1 MKRLFLLLAFQSFC
15 AFNVFGL
22 VFNDQHVNDW
32 ENPQLTG
39 INNLPPRS
47 SVVVPFYN
55 GNEKDCVILNGD
67 WKFQLVHHPAER
79 IADFA
84 KPDYD
89 DSKWLN
95 LPVPSNWQLPR
106 FIGQLNEDAPENLG
120 GVVDDYPIYVN
131 IPYPWEKPW
140 NPPQLQIKYNPVGM
154 YRRDFEIP
162 QHYAG
167 QNIILHFAGVESMF
181 YVWVNGE
188 KVGMGKDSR
197 TAVEF
202 DITKYVKPG
211 KNKIAVEV
219 FRWSDG
225 SWLEC
230 QDFWRL
236 SGIFR
241 DVFLYA
247 LPKEHISDVKVTATL
262 DDNDKDGILKI
273 QVSKTDGT
281 YIGFK
286 TAGNNNKTLQSD
298 QLPSIKSYFN
308 DYFKDDSNDFSN
320 LDIVENTSQDI
331 FEIRFIDVHK
341 WTAETPNLYTAV
353 LSCGKQK
360 IPLLFGFRKVEIK
373 NAQLLVNSKP
383 ILLKGVNRHEHD
395 PINGHTISVESMI
408 NDIKLMKQ
416 HNINAVRTS
425 HYPNDPRWY
434 SLCDQYGIYVIDEA
448 NIESHGMGYDEK
460 TLAKHPAFK
469 EAHLNRTIRMYE
481 RDKNHPSV
489 IIWSLG
495 NEAGNG
501 ANFEATYDWLKE
513 HDPTRPVHYE
523 RASWDRNSDFCCPMY
538 MKVWDMIK
546 YAEKNPKKPLIQCEY
561 SHAMGN
567 SNGDFFKYWDAIRKY
582 PNLQGGFIWDWVD
595 QGLLTDIP
603 GRWILPESL
612 KTSVSGT
619 IIEKDGKKFLQ
630 GYATVAEPSTIQ
642 VGKKKLKLE
651 AVVFPLGGASGPF
664 IGKGDTQFG
673 LKQADQN
680 SIQFYVH
687 HHGWT
692 DVTVNVPKNWYNNW
706 HTITGTYD
714 GKELTLAVDGRILGR
729 KPYTGEIGNA
739 KEPVEIGRNAYHK
752 NRIVQAYITSAKILL
767 DNQPVVD
774 IDFSKAVREAT
785 KNPAGKY
792 YAFGGDFGPAGV
804 PSDQNFCCNGLVSPD
819 RKPHPGLNEVK
830 KEYQN
835 IWVKRDGEKFT
846 IYNENFFVP
855 LDYVEG
861 THELIID
868 GKVVLQRSLIGLEEI
883 EPLTAK
889 PVRFGGTSKLTPT
902 PFIPGAECFDN
913 YRFTLKEDTAWAKKG
928 HVVAW
933 TQFPVHENYKPAPR
947 TKVTWDQRAGLEKL
961 QKILGTLPE
970 PDFWRAP
977 TDNDRGNN
985 LAKRHGLWRKTPAEV
1000 NAEFTY
1006 GTTDNGVAV
1015 IFDVNKPSGMIDP
1028 PRVGTQFVLPGE
1040 FNQVEYY
1047 GRGPDEN
1054 YWDRK
1059 EGSAVGRYKTTVEEM
1074 FVADYTEP
1082 GENGYR
1088 TDVRWVAFRN
1098 KDGNGFL
1105 FCSMPNE
1112 TDIKLRGQT
1121 KGKLDP
1127 GTIAFGVSQ
1136 YSKEELEKHDHPY
1149 KMTAGGSLFVNI
1161 DYAQM
1166 GVGGD
1171 DSWGAQTHDEFRLKE
1186 SKYTLKYRVVP
1197 LTPNDDL
1204 EKFVRQTF

>member
-1 MKRLFLLLAFQSFC
+1 MVLC
-15 AFNVFGL
+15 VFGL
-22 VFNDQHVNDW
+22 NIFGQKPGSQDLNSQGLNDW

-67 WKFQLVHHPAER
+67 WKFQLVHKPSER
-79 IADFA
+79 IADFS

-106 FIGQLNEDAPENLG
+106 FIGQLKEYAPQNLG
-120 GVVDDYPIYVN
+120 GIVDDYPIYVN
-131 IPYPWEKPW
+131 IPYPWAKPW
-140 NPPQLQIKYNPVGM
+140 NPPKLPLEYNPVGM

-162 QHYAG
+162 DNYAE

-202 DITKYVKPG
+202 DVTEYVKPG
-211 KNKIAVEV
+211 KNNIAVEV

-241 DVFLYA
+241 DVFLYK
-247 LPKEHISDVKVTATL
+247 LPEKHINDVKIITEL
-262 DDNDKDGILKI
+262 DENYKKGKLTVEILRTPDAPVKGFINVEGKSI
-273 QVSKTDGT
+273 QADLSGSSET
-281 YIGFK
+281 
-286 TAGNNNKTLQSD
+286 
-298 QLPSIKSYFN
+298 SINFFLGS
-308 DYFKDDSNDFSN
+308 
-320 LDIVENTSQDI
+320 
-331 FEIRFIDVHK
+331 IDLK
-341 WTAETPNLYTAV
+341 LWTAETPNLYT
-353 LSCGKQK
+353 LELTCGEQK
-360 IPLLFGFRKVEIK
+360 ISVPVGFRSVEIK
-373 NAQLLVNSKP
+373 NAQLLINGKP
-383 ILLKGVNRHEHD
+383 ILIKGVNRHEHD

-408 NDIKLMKQ
+408 RDIEIMKQ
-416 HNINAVRTS
+416 NNVNAVRTS

-434 SLCDQYGIYVIDEA
+434 SLCDRYGIYVIDEA
-448 NIESHGMGYDEK
+448 NIESHGMGYGDT

-469 EAHLNRTIRMYE
+469 EAHLNRTIRMFE

-501 ANFEATYDWLKE
+501 VNFETTYDWLKE
-513 HDPTRPVHYE
+513 HDTSRPVHYE
-523 RASWDRNSDFCCPMY
+523 RASWDRNSDICCPMY

-546 YAEKNPKKPLIQCEY
+546 YAENNPKKPLIQCEY

-595 QGLLTDIP
+595 QGLLADIP
-603 GRWILPESL
+603 GQWILSAEQ

-630 GYATVAEPSTIQ
+630 GYATVSEPATLN
-642 VGKKKLKLE
+642 VNKKKLKLE
-651 AVVFPLGGASGPF
+651 AVIFPTGGATAPF

-673 LKQADQN
+673 LKQVDQN
-680 SIQFYVH
+680 SIQFYVYSN
-687 HHGWT
+687 GWT
-692 DVTVNVPKNWYNNW
+692 EVTAQIPNNWYNNW
-706 HTITGTYD
+706 HTVTGTYD
-714 GKELTLAVDGRILGR
+714 GKELAIAVDGKVL
-729 KPYTGEIGNA
+729 KTTPYTGNIGNA
-739 KEPVEIGRNAYHK
+739 PEPIEIGRNAQHK
-752 NRIVQAYITSAKILL
+752 NRIVQAYIASATILL
-767 DNQPVVD
+767 DDQPVVD
-774 IDFSKAVREAT
+774 VDFAKAVRDNQSNKRNDKEAV
-785 KNPAGKY
+785 Y
-792 YAFGGDFGPAGV
+792 YAFGGDFGPVGV
-804 PSDQNFCCNGLVSPD
+804 PSDQNFCCNGLISPD

-835 IWVKRDGEKFT
+835 IWVKRNGDEFSV
-846 IYNENFFVP
+846 YNENFFVP

-861 THELIID
+861 TWELVAD
-868 GKVVLQRSLIGLEEI
+868 GRVVLQDVLAGLEQI
-883 EPLTAK
+883 KPLETKSFRLFANQPQLTLDK
-889 PVRFGGTSKLTPT
+889 PGVEH
-902 PFIPGAECFDN
+902 FIN
-913 YRFTLKEDTAWAKKG
+913 IRFTLKDDTAWAKKG
-928 HVVAW
+928 HIVAW
-933 TQFPVHENYKPAPR
+933 DQIPLPEYNKAATR
-947 TKVTWDQRAGLEKL
+947 TKVTWNQREGLEKL
-961 QKILGTLPE
+961 KKMLGTLPQ

-985 LAKRHGLWRKTPAEV
+985 FAKRHGVWRNKPDHV
-1000 NAEFTY
+1000 NAQFTY
-1006 GTTDNGVAV
+1006 GTTDDGVVV
-1015 IFDVNKPSGMIDP
+1015 IFDVNKPAGMIDP
-1028 PRVGTQFVLPGE
+1028 PRIGTQFMLPGE
-1040 FNQVEYY
+1040 YNQVEYY

-1059 EGSAVGRYKTTVEEM
+1059 EGSVVGRYKTTVEAM
-1074 FVADYTEP
+1074 FVADYVEP

-1088 TDVRWVAFRN
+1088 TDIRWVAFRN
-1098 KDGNGFL
+1098 KNGNGFL
-1105 FCSMPNE
+1105 FCSMPGE
-1112 TDIKLRGQT
+1112 ADIKERGLV

-1127 GTIAFGVSQ
+1127 GTISFGASH
-1136 YSKEELEKHDHPY
+1136 YSKQELEENDHPY
-1149 KMTAGGSLFVNI
+1149 KMKSGDPALIGASNEIFVNI
-1161 DYAQM
+1161 DFAQM

-1171 DSWGAQTHDEFRLKE
+1171 DSWGAQTHDEFRLRDT
-1186 SKYTLKYRVVP
+1186 KYTLKYRVVP
-1197 LTPNDDL
+1197 LTPNDDPATL
-1204 EKFVRQTF
+1204 ARQTF

>member
-1 MKRLFLLLAFQSFC
+1 MKRLSLLLLLQCF
-15 AFNVFGL
+15 L
-22 VFNDQHVNDW
+22 VFNIFGQEPNGHNVNDW

-55 GNEKDCVILNGD
+55 GNEKNCVMLNGD
-67 WKFQLVHHPAER
+67 WKFQVVHKPEER

-84 KPDYD
+84 KQDYD

-106 FIGQLNEDAPENLG
+106 FIGQLKNHAPANLG

-131 IPYPWEKPW
+131 MPYPWEKPW
-140 NPPQLQIKYNPVGM
+140 NPPKLQLKYNPVGM

-162 QHYAG
+162 KHYSG
-167 QNIILHFAGVESMF
+167 QNIVLHFAGVESMF

-188 KVGMGKDSR
+188 RVGMGKDSR

-202 DITKYVKPG
+202 DITKYVKTG
-211 KNKIAVEV
+211 TNKIAVEV

-247 LPKEHISDVKVTATL
+247 LPQKHISDVKVITEL
-262 DDNDKDGILKI
+262 DEN
-273 QVSKTDGT
+273 
-281 YIGFK
+281 YEN
-286 TAGNNNKTLQSD
+286 GNL
-298 QLPSIKSYFN
+298 
-308 DYFKDDSNDFSN
+308 
-320 LDIVENTSQDI
+320 IVEVLRTPETPVDVVLKDKENGNSTPLRADI
-331 FEIRFIDVHK
+331 SVGTTGKFTGNLVK
-341 WTAETPNLYTAV
+341 QKLWSAEAPNLYTV
-353 LSCGKQK
+353 ELTCGEQK
-360 IPLLFGFRKVEIK
+360 ISVPVGFRKVEIK
-373 NAQLLVNSKP
+373 NAQLLVNGQP
-383 ILLKGVNRHEHD
+383 ILFKGVNRHEHD
-395 PINGHTISVESMI
+395 PINGHTVSVESMI
-408 NDIKLMKQ
+408 NDIKIMKQ
-416 HNINAVRTS
+416 HNVNAVRTS

-448 NIESHGMGYDEK
+448 NIESHGLGYGET

-501 ANFEATYDWLKE
+501 ANFETTYDWLKE
-513 HDPTRPVHYE
+513 HDSTRPVHYE
-523 RASWDRNSDFCCPMY
+523 RASWARNSDFCCPMY

-546 YAEKNPKKPLIQCEY
+546 YAENNPKKPFFQCEY

-603 GRWILPESL
+603 GRWILPAIL
-612 KTSVSGT
+612 GTTVNGT
-619 IIEKDGKKFLQ
+619 IIEKDGRKFLQ
-630 GYATVAEPSTIQ
+630 GYATIAAPTTIN
-642 VGKKKLKLE
+642 VGNKKLTLE
-651 AVVFPLGGASGPF
+651 AVVYPLSGATGPF

-673 LKQADQN
+673 LKQVDQN

-687 HHGWT
+687 NNGWT

-706 HTITGTYD
+706 HTVTGTYD
-714 GKELTLAVDGRILGR
+714 GKELVLTVDGQVLGR

-752 NRIVQAYITSAKILL
+752 NRIVQAYIASAKIVL
-767 DNQPVVD
+767 DDQPVVD
-774 IDFSKAVREAT
+774 IDFSQAVRDET
-785 KNPAGKY
+785 KNSTGTY

-804 PSDQNFCCNGLVSPD
+804 PSDQNFCCNGLISPD

-835 IWVKRDGEKFT
+835 IWVKRDGDQFL

-861 THELIID
+861 ICEHVAD
-868 GKVVLQRSLIGLEEI
+868 GKIVSRHTLAGLEEM
-883 EPLTAK
+883 EPLTTK
-889 PVRFGGTSKLTPT
+889 PFRLVDSSKGMVVPVVSD
-902 PFIPGAECFDN
+902 AECFFN
-913 YRFTLKEDTAWAKKG
+913 FRFTLKEDTAWAKKG

-933 TQFPVHENYKPAPR
+933 EQFPLYHNDTVTR
-947 TKVTWDQRAGLEKL
+947 TKVTWDQRAGREKL

-970 PDFWRAP
+970 PDFWRSP

-985 LAKRHGLWRKTPAEV
+985 MAKRHDIWRKTPNDV
-1000 NAEFTY
+1000 NAQLTY
-1006 GTTDNGVAV
+1006 GTTDDGVAV
-1015 IFDVNKPSGMIDP
+1015 IFDVNKPAGMIDP
-1028 PRVGTQFVLPGE
+1028 PRVGTQLVLSGE
-1040 FNQVEYY
+1040 YNQVEYY

-1074 FVADYTEP
+1074 FVADYVEP
-1082 GENGYR
+1082 GENGNR

-1105 FCSMPNE
+1105 FCSMPSE
-1112 TDIKLRGQT
+1112 SDIKQRGLV

-1127 GTIAFGVSQ
+1127 GTIGFGASY

-1149 KMTAGGSLFVNI
+1149 KMTAGKNIFVNI

-1171 DSWGAQTHDEFRLKE
+1171 DSWGAQTHDEFWLKE

-1197 LTPNDDL
+1197 ITPNDDPATL
-1204 EKFVRQTF
+1204 ARQSF

>member
-1 MKRLFLLLAFQSFC
+1 MKRLSLLLLLQCF
-15 AFNVFGL
+15 L
-22 VFNDQHVNDW
+22 VFNIFGQESNGQRVNDW

-67 WKFQLVHHPAER
+67 WKFQVVHKPEER

-106 FIGQLNEDAPENLG
+106 FIGQLKEYAPANLG

-140 NPPQLQIKYNPVGM
+140 NPPKLPLKYNPVGM

-162 QHYAG
+162 QHYSG
-167 QNIILHFAGVESMF
+167 QNIVLHFAGVESMF

-202 DITKYVKPG
+202 DVTKYIKAG

-262 DDNDKDGILKI
+262 DDDY
-273 QVSKTDGT
+273 KTGLFKVQ
-281 YIGFK
+281 ISK
-286 TAGNNNKTLQSD
+286 TAGAKIGFTIRSLNKTLQSD
-298 QLPSIKSYFN
+298 QLPSIKSYFKE
-308 DYFKDDSNDFSN
+308 YFKNDSNDL
-320 LDIVENTSQDI
+320 LDIKSHSNSDT
-331 FEIRFIDVHK
+331 FELSFNNVAQ
-341 WTAETPNLYTAV
+341 WTAETPNLHTIV
-353 LSCGKQK
+353 LGCGEQK
-360 IPLLFGFRKVEIK
+360 IPILFGFRKVEIK
-373 NAQLLVNSKP
+373 NAQLLVNGKP

-395 PINGHTISVESMI
+395 PIYGHTISVESMI
-408 NDIKLMKQ
+408 NDIKIMKQ
-416 HNINAVRTS
+416 HNVNAVRTS

-448 NIESHGMGYDEK
+448 NIESHGMGYGET

-469 EAHLNRTIRMYE
+469 EAHLNRTIRMFE

-513 HDPTRPVHYE
+513 HDSTRPVHYE
-523 RASWDRNSDFCCPMY
+523 RASWDRNSDFNCPMY

-546 YAEKNPKKPLIQCEY
+546 YAENNPKKPLIQCEY

-603 GRWILPESL
+603 GRWILPATL
-612 KTSVSGT
+612 KTSVTGT

-651 AVVFPLGGASGPF
+651 ALVFPLGGATGPF

-673 LKQADQN
+673 LKQVDQN

-687 HHGWT
+687 DNGWT
-692 DVTVNVPKNWYNNW
+692 DVTVNVPKNWYQHW

-714 GKELTLAVDGRILGR
+714 GKELVLAVDGQVLGR
-729 KPYTGEIGNA
+729 KAYTGGIGNA
-739 KEPVEIGRNAYHK
+739 KEPVEIGRNAQHK
-752 NRIVQAYITSAKILL
+752 NRIVQAYIASAKIAL
-767 DNQPVVD
+767 DDQPVVD
-774 IDFSKAVREAT
+774 IDFSQAIREET
-785 KNPAGKY
+785 KNPTGKY

-804 PSDQNFCCNGLVSPD
+804 PSDQNFCCNGLISPD

-835 IWVKRDGEKFT
+835 IWVKRDGENFS

-855 LDYVEG
+855 LDNIEVISEVVA
-861 THELIID
+861 D
-868 GKVVLQRSLIGLEEI
+868 GNVVLREVIAGLEQIKPQETKSVRLLSKQP
-883 EPLTAK
+883 ELTHDK
-889 PVRFGGTSKLTPT
+889 PGTEYFVNLRFV
-902 PFIPGAECFDN
+902 
-913 YRFTLKEDTAWAKKG
+913 LKEDTAWAKKG

-933 TQFPVHENYKPAPR
+933 EQIPLHEYSQAAPR

-961 QKILGTLPE
+961 QKILGVLPE
-970 PDFWRAP
+970 PDFWRSP

-985 LAKRHGLWRKTPAEV
+985 MSKRHDIWRIGQKTPAEV
-1000 NAEFTY
+1000 NAQLTY
-1006 GTTDNGVAV
+1006 GTTDNGVVV
-1015 IFDVNKPSGMIDP
+1015 IFDVNKPAGMIDP
-1028 PRVGTQFVLPGE
+1028 LRIGTQLVLPGE
-1040 FNQVEYY
+1040 YNQVEYY

-1074 FVADYTEP
+1074 FVADYVEP
-1082 GENGYR
+1082 GENGNR

-1098 KDGNGFL
+1098 KNGNGFL

-1121 KGKLDP
+1121 KGKLDA
-1127 GTIAFGVSQ
+1127 GTISFGALR

-1149 KMTAGGSLFVNI
+1149 KMTASKDIFVNI

-1197 LTPNDDL
+1197 LTLNDDPATL
-1204 EKFVRQTF
+1204 ARETF

>member
-1 MKRLFLLLAFQSFC
+1 MFQSLC
-15 AFNVFGL
+15 VFNVFGQA
-22 VFNDQHVNDW
+22 FNNQRVNDW

-47 SVVVPFYN
+47 SIVVPFYN
-55 GNEKDCVILNGD
+55 GHADDCVLLNGD
-67 WKFQLVHHPAER
+67 WKFQLVHNPVER

-106 FIGQLNEDAPENLG
+106 FIGQLKDYAPTNLG

-140 NPPQLQIKYNPVGM
+140 NPPTLQIKYNPIGM

-162 QHYAG
+162 QHYSG

-247 LPKEHISDVKVTATL
+247 LPKEHISDIKVTATL
-262 DDNDKDGILKI
+262 DDDYKNGVLEI
-273 QVSKTDGT
+273 QVSKTVGAKV
-281 YIGFK
+281 GFA
-286 TAGNNNKTLQSD
+286 TATQPSRSNNNNETKTT
-298 QLPSIKSYFN
+298 FN
-308 DYFKDDSNDFSN
+308 FHF
-320 LDIVENTSQDI
+320 ENVSQ
-331 FEIRFIDVHK
+331 
-341 WTAETPNLYTAV
+341 WTAETPNLYTMV
-353 LSCGKQK
+353 LSCGEQN
-360 IPLLFGFRKVEIK
+360 IPIHFGFRKVEIK
-373 NAQLLVNSKP
+373 NAQLLVNGKP

-416 HNINAVRTS
+416 NNINAVRAS

-434 SLCDQYGIYVIDEA
+434 SLCDQYGMYVIDEA
-448 NIESHGMGYDEK
+448 NIESHGMGYGET

-481 RDKNHPSV
+481 RDKNYPSV

-501 ANFEATYDWLKE
+501 VNFETTYDWLKE
-513 HDPTRPVHYE
+513 HDPTRPVQYE
-523 RASWDRNSDFCCPMY
+523 RANWDRNSDFCCPMY

-546 YAEKNPKKPLIQCEY
+546 YAENNPQKPLIPCEY
-561 SHAMGN
+561 AHAMGN
-567 SNGDFFKYWDAIRKY
+567 SNGDLFKYWDAIRKY
-582 PNLQGGFIWDWVD
+582 PNMQGGFIWDWVD

-603 GRWILPESL
+603 GRWILPAKL
-612 KTSVSGT
+612 NTSVSGT
-619 IIEKDGKKFLQ
+619 IIDKNGKKFLQ

-642 VGKKKLKLE
+642 AGKKKLKLE
-651 AVVFPLGGASGPF
+651 AVVFPLGGAAGPF

-687 HHGWT
+687 HNGWT
-692 DVTVNVPKNWYNNW
+692 DVTVTVPKNWYNNW

-714 GKELTLAVDGRILGR
+714 GKELTLAVDGQILGR
-729 KPYTGEIGNA
+729 KPYTDGIGNA

-752 NRIVQAYITSAKILL
+752 NRIVQAYIASAKIVL
-767 DNQPVVD
+767 DDQPVID
-774 IDFSKAVREAT
+774 IDFSKAVREET
-785 KNPAGKY
+785 KNSTGKY

-835 IWVKRDGEKFT
+835 IWVKRDGENFS

-855 LDYVEG
+855 LDNIE
-861 THELIID
+861 IISVIVAD
-868 GKVVLQRSLIGLEEI
+868 GKAVSKEVITGGLEQIKPQETI
-883 EPLTAK
+883 SVPLFA
-889 PVRFGGTSKLTPT
+889 TPLELVHEES
-902 PFIPGAECFDN
+902 GAEYFAN
-913 YRFTLKEDTAWAKKG
+913 IRFVLKEDTAWAKKG

-933 TQFPVHENYKPAPR
+933 EQIPLPEYNKPAPR
-947 TKVTWDQRAGLEKL
+947 TKVIWDQRAGLEKL
-961 QKILGTLPE
+961 QKILGTQPE

-985 LAKRHGLWRKTPAEV
+985 FTKRYGIWRKTPEEV
-1000 NAEFTY
+1000 NAQLTY

-1015 IFDVNKPSGMIDP
+1015 IYDVNKPAGMIDP
-1028 PRVGTQFVLPGE
+1028 PRIGTQLVLPDE

-1105 FCSMPNE
+1105 FCSMPNV
-1112 TDIKLRGQT
+1112 TDNKLRGQT
-1121 KGKLDP
+1121 KGKLDA
-1127 GTIAFGVSQ
+1127 GTIAFGASR
-1136 YSKEELEKHDHPY
+1136 YSKDELEKHDHPY
-1149 KMTAGGSLFVNI
+1149 KMTPSNNIFVNI

-1171 DSWGAQTHDEFRLKE
+1171 DSWGAQTHDEFRFKE

-1197 LTPNDDL
+1197 LTPNDDPAKL
-1204 EKFVRQTF
+1204 ARQTF